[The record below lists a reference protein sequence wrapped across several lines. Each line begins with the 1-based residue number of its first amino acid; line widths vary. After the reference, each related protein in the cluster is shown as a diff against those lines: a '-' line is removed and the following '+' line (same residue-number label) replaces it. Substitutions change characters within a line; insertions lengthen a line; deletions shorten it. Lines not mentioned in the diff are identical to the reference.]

1 MTKEAALLE
10 HRSAIAGLVDRLLEI
25 QKRSQTNHISESA
38 ISQLAQDLKVSV
50 GFVRGVASFYSMLS
64 EKPRGRHIIRVC
76 QSPNCLIN
84 GQKSIVDWLTKE
96 LQIHLGETT
105 PDGEFT
111 LESSSCLGGCSKP
124 PVMQVDDTLYTSVND
139 DNLRKILDHVR
150 QNASS
155 AQRQEIP
162 AILGKRHLLKSC
174 GHIELTDAQNAGI
187 YEGLKKAVKDM
198 TPQEVT
204 AAVND
209 AGLRGRGGAGF
220 PTGRKWEFTRNASAE
235 KKYLVCNADEG
246 EPGTFKDR
254 LLLEGCPHLVIEGM
268 VLSGYAVGASK
279 GFIYIRGEYAE
290 AILRMEKALSEAR
303 ASNYLGHN
311 ILGSSYSFDIEVH
324 KGAGAYV
331 CGEETSLIESM
342 EGKRGFP
349 RLRPPYPASA
359 GLFGQPTAI
368 NNVETLANVPAI
380 VLGGSVAYRSLGVG
394 SASGTKLY
402 PLSGAVANTGVVEA
416 PLGTTLRELI
426 HDVGGGV
433 SDGKR
438 FLAALVGG
446 AAGVFLGEDMLEVP
460 LDYDS
465 LASHG
470 ATLGAGAVL
479 VLDND
484 CNPASLIL
492 DILRFFRHESCGQCT
507 PCRVGTAR
515 LVEMMEDLIATE
527 GKTDVILTHM
537 LETALLMQ
545 NTSLC
550 PLGQS
555 PYPMLRSAANYFG
568 HYLGTDTRGDL

>member
-1 MTKEAALLE
+1 MTEEAVSLE
-10 HRSAIAGLVDRLLEI
+10 RRSATAGLVDRLLEI
-25 QKRSQTNHISESA
+25 QRRTQDNYIPQEEISHIA
-38 ISQLAQDLKVSV
+38 RDLRVSI
-50 GFVRGVASFYSMLS
+50 GFVQGVASFYSMLS
-64 EKPRGRHIIRVC
+64 DRPRGRHVIRVC
-76 QSPNCLIN
+76 QSPNCQISGRN
-84 GQKSIVDWLTKE
+84 KIVRALEKVLE
-96 LQIHLGETT
+96 VGLGETT
-105 PDGEFT
+105 SDGEFT
-111 LESSSCLGGCSKP
+111 LESSSCLGGCSNP
-124 PVMQVDDTLYTSVND
+124 PVMQVDDALYTAVDPENIPD
-139 DNLRKILDHVR
+139 ILSKVR
-150 QNASS
+150 GEKKDSPRHDLPNM
-155 AQRQEIP
+155 
-162 AILGKRHLLKSC
+162 LGKRHLLKSC
-174 GHIELTDAQNAGI
+174 GHVKLTDAQNAGI

-433 SDGKR
+433 SNGKR